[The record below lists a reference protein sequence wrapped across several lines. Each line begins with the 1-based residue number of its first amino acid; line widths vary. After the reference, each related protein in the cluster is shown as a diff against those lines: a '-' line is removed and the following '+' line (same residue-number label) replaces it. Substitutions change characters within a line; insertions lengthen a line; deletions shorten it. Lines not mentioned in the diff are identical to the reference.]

1 MPLRGIRVIELAG
14 LAPAP
19 LCGMI
24 LADFGA
30 SVIRVDKLRGPDIDR
45 SVRGKRSIAVDLKKP
60 EGVSLV
66 KKLAVKSDIVLEP
79 YRRGV
84 MEKIGLG
91 PEELMA
97 ENPKL
102 IYARLTGFGQSGP
115 YADMA
120 GHDINY
126 VALSGLLSIL
136 GRKDGPPTPPIN
148 LLADF
153 AGGGVMCALG
163 IVLALLERSKSG
175 LGQVID
181 ANMVEGAAYVGS
193 WMYSSRDLWVWGKG
207 RGNNMLDSGAHFYDT
222 YETSD
227 GQYMACGAVEPQFY
241 HQMITLL
248 GLDPEEIG
256 QFDDYGP
263 CKEIIAATFK
273 QRTQEEWCKVFD
285 GKDACVTPVLS
296 MDEAPHH
303 PHNAARNSFVAPSES
318 SGNYTPRPAPLL
330 SRTPGQVTDT
340 STSLKFGQNTHEILA
355 EVGFSQ
361 SEIEKLITSKI
372 VAQAMEASKL

>member
-1 MPLRGIRVIELAG
+1 MPLHGIRVLEFAG

-19 LCGMI
+19 FCGMV
-24 LADFGA
+24 LSDFGA
-30 SVIRVDKLRGPDIDR
+30 SVIRVDKLRGPDVDR
-45 SVRGKRSIAVDLKKP
+45 SVRGKRSVAVNLKNS
-60 EGVSLV
+60 EGVSV
-66 KKLAVKSDIVLEP
+66 IKKLASKADIIIEP

-84 MEKIGLG
+84 MEKMGLG
-91 PEELMA
+91 PKELMA

-153 AGGGVMCALG
+153 AGGGLMCALG

-175 LGQVID
+175 IGQVID

-193 WMYSSRDLWVWGKG
+193 WMYSSRDLRIWDQG
-207 RGNNMLDSGAHFYDT
+207 RGKNWLDSGAHFYDT

-227 GQYMACGAVEPQFY
+227 GRYMACGAVEPQFY
-241 HQMITLL
+241 HQMMTLL
-248 GLDPEEIG
+248 GLDPDAIG
-256 QFDDYGP
+256 QFDDYDN
-263 CKEIIAATFK
+263 KKNIIATTFK
-273 QRTQEEWCKVFD
+273 QKTQEDWCKIFD

-296 MDEAPHH
+296 LDEAPHH
-303 PHNAARNSFVAPSES
+303 PHNAARNSFVAS
-318 SGNYTPRPAPLL
+318 SKGNVMYEPRPAPLL
-330 SRTPGQVTDT
+330 SRTPAQVTDT
-340 STSLKFGQNTHEILA
+340 SHSLKFGQHTHEILA
-355 EVGFSQ
+355 ENGFTQ
-361 SEIEKLITSKI
+361 QEIEKLITSKI
-372 VAQAMEASKL
+372 VAQATEASKL